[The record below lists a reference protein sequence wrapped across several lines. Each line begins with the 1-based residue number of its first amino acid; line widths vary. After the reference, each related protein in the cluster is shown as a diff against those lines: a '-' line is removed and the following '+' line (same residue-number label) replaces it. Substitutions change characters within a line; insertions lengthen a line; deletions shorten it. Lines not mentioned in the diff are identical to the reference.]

1 MIVFLKEALK
11 TVQSKIKFEIE
22 NIDLFLEDLISYKF
36 DENIEIEK
44 IYYRKNKELTV
55 IKKVKYDN
63 DDDNSKLKTFQ
74 SAVTIEMTF
83 NGVPLKLRLFATK
96 HEKTLQISN
105 GFNIEDIEDILI
117 KVSDYIQTKY
127 TVEYKLHYILYNGVA
142 QTKSLN
148 LIELS
153 SKLTQNGNKF
163 LYTPSRSASLK
174 VYNDLGT
181 ACVFSTGKILY
192 MGTKNKV
199 CLMGLHE
206 EINLLFKKLYSS

>member
-11 TVQSKIKFEIE
+11 TVQSKISFEIE

-44 IYYRKNKELTV
+44 MYYRKNNELTV
-55 IKKVKYDN
+55 IQKVKYDG
-63 DDDNSKLKTFQ
+63 DDNSKLKTFQ
-74 SAVTIEMTF
+74 TAVTIEMTF
-83 NGVPLKLRLFATK
+83 KGAPLKLRFFYTK
-96 HEKTLQISN
+96 HEKTFQISN
-105 GFNIEDIEDILI
+105 GFEIEDIEDILI
-117 KVSDYIQTKY
+117 KVSEWIKTKY
-127 TVEYKLHYILYNGVA
+127 TVEYKLRYIIYNGVA
-142 QTKSLN
+142 QTQSLN

-153 SKLTQNGNKF
+153 SKLTQNANKF

-174 VYNDLGT
+174 IYNDLGT
-181 ACVFSTGKILY
+181 SCVFSTGKILY

-206 EINLLFKKLYSS
+206 EMNLLFKKLYSS

>member
-1 MIVFLKEALK
+1 MIVFLKDSLK
-11 TVQSKIKFEIE
+11 TVQSKMKFEIE

-36 DENIEIEK
+36 DENIEIQK
-44 IYYRKNKELTV
+44 IYYRKNNELTV
-55 IKKVKYDN
+55 IKKIKYDN
-63 DDDNSKLKTFQ
+63 DEDNSKLKTFQ

-83 NGVPLKLRLFATK
+83 KGAPLKLRFFYTK
-96 HEKTLQISN
+96 HEKTFQISN
-105 GFNIEDIEDILI
+105 GFDIENIEDILI
-117 KVSDYIQTKY
+117 KVSDYIKTKY
-127 TVEYKLHYILYNGVA
+127 TVDYELKYILYNGVA
-142 QTKSLN
+142 QTQSLN

-174 VYNDLGT
+174 IYNDLGT
-181 ACVFSTGKILY
+181 SCVFSTGKILY

-206 EINLLFKKLYSS
+206 EMNLLFKKLYS

>member
-1 MIVFLKEALK
+1 MIVFLKSGLK
-11 TVQSKIKFEIE
+11 TVQSKMKIEIE
-22 NIDLFLEDLISYKF
+22 NIDLFLENMILYKF

-55 IKKVKYDN
+55 IQKIKYD

-83 NGVPLKLRLFATK
+83 KGAPLKLRFFYTK
-96 HEKTLQISN
+96 LEKTFQISN

-117 KVSDYIQTKY
+117 KISDYIQTKY

-142 QTKSLN
+142 QTKSIN
-148 LIELS
+148 LIQMS
-153 SKLTQNGNKF
+153 AKLAQNGNKF

-206 EINLLFKKLYSS
+206 EMNLLFKKLYSS